1 MSAEISRSDLEAL
14 ERDIRSVVDGALEP
28 SANSEIHETVSDAGE
43 EIEER
48 VLEYFK
54 NSEGRISVYGE
65 EGSELSVDSPE
76 LAVVVDP
83 IDGSSAGV
91 NGGREFL
98 ATGITGIRP
107 QQVNDDTIIGEPY
120 FSFVI
125 QHGGRKNSF
134 FAKDGE
140 ASARGEIRWPGT
152 EVNWSDGLPDEVHR
166 PREETSLDDLNGV
179 PGQVAAYAAKPSKS
193 AARENIL
200 DPIAREGNIRYYV
213 WGGVVNDA
221 KVGTGENLASFEPYP
236 TKPSEAA
243 GAYWAKSMGAE
254 WRNMDNEEIEEVKIV
269 YGEDG
274 LERTLDGFVAPNPEI
289 ADEIYEVIDAEKMK
303 EEAERDYHRP

>member
-1 MSAEISRSDLEAL
+1 MSAEILQSELEEL
-14 ERDIRSVVDGALEP
+14 EKDVRSVVDGALEP
-28 SANSEIHETVSDAGE
+28 SKNSNIQETVSDAGE

-48 VLEYFK
+48 VLEHFK
-54 NSEGRISVYGE
+54 DSNGRISVYGE
-65 EGSELSVDSPE
+65 EGSALSVDSPE
-76 LAVVVDP
+76 LAVIVDP

-98 ATGITGIRP
+98 ATAITGIRP
-107 QQVNDDTIIGEPY
+107 EEVNGNTIIGEPN
-120 FSFVI
+120 FSYII

-152 EVNWSDGLPDEVHR
+152 EVSWNDELPDDVHR
-166 PREETSLDDLNGV
+166 PREETSLDNLNGV

-193 AARENIL
+193 AARENVL
-200 DPIAREGNIRYYV
+200 DQIAKEGNIRYYV
-213 WGGVVNDA
+213 WGGVMNDA

-243 GAYWAKSMGAE
+243 GAYWAQSMGAE
-254 WRNMDNEEIEEVKIV
+254 WRNIDNEEIEEIKIV
-269 YGEDG
+269 CSEDG
-274 LERTLDGFVAPNPEI
+274 LQRTLDGFVAPNPEM

-303 EEAERDYHRP
+303 KDAEREYHR

>member
-1 MSAEISRSDLEAL
+1 MSVEVLQSELDELEK
-14 ERDIRSVVDGALEP
+14 DVRSVVDGALEP
-28 SANSEIHETVSDAGE
+28 SKNSNIQETVSDAGE

-48 VLEYFK
+48 ILEHFK
-54 NSEGRISVYGE
+54 DSNRRISVYGE

-76 LAVVVDP
+76 LALIVDP

-98 ATGITGIRP
+98 ATAITGIRP
-107 QQVNDDTIIGEPY
+107 EEVNGNTIIGEPN
-120 FSFVI
+120 FSYVM
-125 QHGGRKNSF
+125 QHGGRKSSF

-152 EVNWSDGLPDEVHR
+152 EVSWNDELPDGIHK
-166 PREETSLDDLNGV
+166 PREEISLDNLNGV

-193 AARENIL
+193 AARENVL
-200 DPIAREGNIRYYV
+200 DQIAKEGNIRYYV
-213 WGGVVNDA
+213 WGGVMNDA

-243 GAYWAKSMGAE
+243 GAYWAQSMGAE
-254 WRNMDNEEIEEVKIV
+254 WRNMDNEEIEEIKIV
-269 YGEDG
+269 YSGDG
-274 LERTLDGFVAPNPEI
+274 LERTLDGFVAPNPEM
-289 ADEIYEVIDAEKMK
+289 ADEIYEAIDAEKMK
-303 EEAERDYHRP
+303 KDAERKYHR